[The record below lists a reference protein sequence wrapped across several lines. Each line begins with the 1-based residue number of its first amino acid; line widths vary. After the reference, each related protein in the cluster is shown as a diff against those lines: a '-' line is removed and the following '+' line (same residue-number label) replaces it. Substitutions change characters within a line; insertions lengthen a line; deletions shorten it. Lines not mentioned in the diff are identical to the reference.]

1 MVSRMKKSLA
11 VLLAVATVAGSSSTA
26 FAASSS
32 TTPTT
37 PCEAASSVEAAAS
50 VTSSSVEVA
59 TVPTTSSAAGIKT
72 TVAGAYLAKSVTG
85 LAVTSSVADLKAS
98 LGLAANETP
107 YLIAYDLT
115 SKKNPASFAALDAA
129 AASQNATVVAKFEL
143 DFAKRAGN
151 KLTMLNGGKIP
162 MLVGIKVA
170 DFVAGANYAVICV
183 TPGGAVSVIP
193 AAVVASGALGFEAVA
208 GQAAYAVVRY

>member
-1 MVSRMKKSLA
+1 MVSKMKKSLA
-11 VLLAVATVAGSSSTA
+11 VLLAVASVAGLSLTA
-26 FAASSS
+26 FASSSS

-37 PCEAASSVEAAAS
+37 TAAAAIS
-50 VTSSSVEVA
+50 ATSSSVEIA
-59 TVPTTSSAAGIKT
+59 TIPTTSSVAGIKT
-72 TVAGAYLAKSVTG
+72 TVVGAYLAKSVTG

-129 AASQNATVVAKFEL
+129 AASQNATVIAKFEL
-143 DFAKRAGN
+143 DFAKRAGS

-162 MLVGIKVA
+162 MLVGIKA
-170 DFVAGANYAVICV
+170 SDFVAGANYAVICV

>member
-11 VLLAVATVAGSSSTA
+11 VLLAVATVAGSSLTA

-37 PCEAASSVEAAAS
+37 PAEAASS

-59 TVPTTSSAAGIKT
+59 TVPTTSSVAGIKT

-193 AAVVASGALGFEAVA
+193 ATVVASGALSFEAVA